1 MSALMARIFVLLGI
15 VCVGLL
21 RAAPALA
28 CGGGFGPELEVEP
41 DQTVA
46 LSYRDGIETYVF
58 QPAFCG
64 GGAAFG
70 LILPIPAALEEEPSV
85 ADEDLFEALEELTAP
100 TTEIDEVCEPDDG
113 SKGSRGLGGAQDAG
127 ASNDPGFG
135 AEVLGGGRVD
145 VFDWVLLEAESA
157 SDLTQW
163 LDDNGFPYD
172 AHSMQTF
179 TSYVDEGF
187 DFVAFKISEGARGGD
202 DCGTFGPIQL
212 RFASETPIVPLRM
225 VTAHE
230 DARSSLFR
238 WRVFAFSDTAR
249 SLSVGGYDFAGTLVP
264 RFSGSIGEAALA
276 RLPALGAL
284 AQPGDVLAELEVE
297 FEGATLA
304 SDLELYEGTLADLRR
319 VERVR
324 RYKDCDGCS
333 VTSARDGMSAWYAI
347 AAALSLVARR
357 RRRSR

>member
-1 MSALMARIFVLLGI
+1 MSALTARVFVLLGI
-15 VCVGLL
+15 ASVGLL

-100 TTEIDEVCEPDDG
+100 TIEIDEVCEPDGD
-113 SKGSRGLGGAQDAG
+113 SKGSRGGTADGG

-135 AEVLGGGRVD
+135 AQVLSGGRVD

-172 AHSMQTF
+172 ARSMQTF
-179 TSYVDEGF
+179 ASYVDEGF
-187 DFVAFKISEGARGGD
+187 DFVAFKISEGALDGD

-230 DARSSLFR
+230 DATSSLFR

-249 SLSVGGYDFAGTLVP
+249 SLSAARGDFAGTLVP
-264 RFSGSIGEAALA
+264 RFSGSIDEAALE
-276 RLPALGAL
+276 RLPVLGAL
-284 AQPGDVLAELEVE
+284 AQPGDMLAELEVE

-304 SDLELYEGTLADLRR
+304 SDLELDEGTLADLRR

-324 RYKDCDGCS
+324 RYKKCDGCS
-333 VTSARDGMSAWYAI
+333 VTSARDGMPAWYAI
-347 AAALSLVARR
+347 VAALAFVAQR